1 MITESKTPKT
11 GPLLERAR
19 PHPRKDELG
28 TPEDRCPSVVEFSAA
43 AVRRAV
49 TIKKNLEAL
58 GL

>member
-1 MITESKTPKT
+1 MITESKTPKS

-19 PHPRKDELG
+19 PHSRKDELG
-28 TPEDRCPSVVEFSAA
+28 TTEDRCLSVVEFSAA

-49 TIKKNLEAL
+49 TIKKNFEAL

>member
-19 PHPRKDELG
+19 PHSRKDELG
-28 TPEDRCPSVVEFSAA
+28 PTEDRCLSVVEFIAA

-49 TIKKNLEAL
+49 TIKKNFEAL

>member
-19 PHPRKDELG
+19 PHSRKDELG
-28 TPEDRCPSVVEFSAA
+28 TPEDRCLSVVEFSAV

-49 TIKKNLEAL
+49 TIKKNFEAL